1 MKKLFVIIASL
12 VIFSAAASAQVGSR
26 AIGIRGGYGAELS
39 YQYGNDSR
47 FLEADL
53 GWSPGSIN
61 IVGVMDFVFAKA
73 GDFNFYAGPGAH
85 VGIFNYQADDRYLSA
100 ISLGIVGQ
108 IGVEYPFPTIPL
120 NISLDWRPAFN
131 FLGNPGFKGAF
142 GALGI
147 RYRF

>member
-1 MKKLFVIIASL
+1 M
-12 VIFSAAASAQVGSR
+12 FSAAASAQVGSR

-73 GDFNFYAGPGAH
+73 SVFNFYAGPGAH
-85 VGIFNYQADDRYLSA
+85 VGIFNYQDGNGNTLSA
-100 ISLGIVGQ
+100 LSLGIVGQ
-108 IGVEYPFPTIPL
+108 IGVEYPFPAIPL